1 MSVGMMLSLLTSSD
15 SNGPFLSSSSPTNA
29 TFLPSFLPLP
39 HVPDVNFSQ
48 GNEMAMTSFPTIMNG
63 AYSHESKQLSLLQE
77 RTKFLEGQVMK
88 LTIENNTLRTAFQC
102 LAGAIGLRDMDPSQV
117 DGTTFPQASTSPKSK
132 LEAAPPTPTDYPSIR
147 FWDREDWDKYLES
160 PEGQTSKRGTMGY
173 LEDKDGNPPSHETA
187 KAIRKLLH
195 GGWVE
200 LVHQELAPPSW
211 GRLSASAHQF
221 IHGLMET
228 TYPHFKFTNN
238 GWKLDYLASNT
249 YPAWRK
255 GNLDDSGRW
264 KQKRGKDLKMEED
277 DDNDDDDDSLDEIG
291 RKRKAGAIKSEES
304 APEKRFKGKHEV
316 EDGNT
321 LSTSAASLSPPASDD
336 SEVVSPHPD
345 PVCASAE
352 RDTNQYGGN
361 NITPIDPLAAL
372 ALAASKA
379 RYILPLLLPDT
390 SQELQSS
397 STSSDKATTNTQPI
411 LELEHAVL
419 PAATPTPFTIPAT
432 VDNAPVVSVNKSAKG
447 GGKGRMCP
455 GPAKNGR
462 NLCAYR
468 WCKQVPSNGMT
479 EEFQKYYLGLTSA
492 QQQAYDAEATA
503 LAASNNWDTKTICNG
518 TLH

>member
-1 MSVGMMLSLLTSSD
+1 
-15 SNGPFLSSSSPTNA
+15 
-29 TFLPSFLPLP
+29 
-39 HVPDVNFSQ
+39 
-48 GNEMAMTSFPTIMNG
+48 
-63 AYSHESKQLSLLQE
+63 
-77 RTKFLEGQVMK
+77 
-88 LTIENNTLRTAFQC
+88 
-102 LAGAIGLRDMDPSQV
+102 MDPSQV
-117 DGTTFPQASTSPKSK
+117 DGTTFPQASASPKSK
-132 LEAAPPTPTDYPSIR
+132 LEAAPPMPTDYPSIR

-173 LEDKDGNPPSHETA
+173 LEDKDGNPPSRETA
-187 KAIRKLLH
+187 KAIRKLLRR
-195 GGWVE
+195 GWVE
-200 LVHQELAPPSW
+200 LVHWELAPPSW
-211 GRLSASAHQF
+211 GRLSASARQF

-238 GWKLDYLASNT
+238 VIHTQPGGREIWT
-249 YPAWRK
+249 
-255 GNLDDSGRW
+255 DSGRW

-277 DDNDDDDDSLDEIG
+277 DDNDDDDDSSDEIG

-321 LSTSAASLSPPASDD
+321 PSTSAASLSPPASDD

-379 RYILPLLLPDT
+379 RDILPLPLPDT

-397 STSSDKATTNTQPI
+397 STSSDKAATNTQPI

-419 PAATPTPFTIPAT
+419 PAATPMPSTIPAT
-432 VDNAPVVSVNKSAKG
+432 VDNAPGSVA
-447 GGKGRMCP
+447 GKGRMRP

-468 WCKQVPSNGMT
+468 WRKQVPSNGMT
-479 EEFQKYYLGLTSA
+479 EEFQKYYLSLTSA
-492 QQQAYDAEATA
+492 QQQAVQAYDAEATA